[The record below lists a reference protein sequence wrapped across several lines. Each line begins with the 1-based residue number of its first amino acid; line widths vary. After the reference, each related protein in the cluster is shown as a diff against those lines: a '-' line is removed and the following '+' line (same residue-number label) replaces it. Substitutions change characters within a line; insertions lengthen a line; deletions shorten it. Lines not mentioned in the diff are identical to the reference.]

1 MDKLNEVIAKS
12 IELNN
17 AIKKLNK
24 DTKVINSIV
33 AEKRNARK
41 ENIVNDLQKYIDIM
55 AMLDINVIEFQ
66 TNSVMYYNELN
77 RLLGIKIRRHSD
89 GVQIDL
95 GCYSNAMNGFYV
107 MNGFYAFH
115 SIGWVVSGRKD
126 EEIMNGFCDNWN
138 NIKGTLD
145 NRFAEAVEVILES
158 RKEKAIANREYAIGN
173 LTAISR

>member
-1 MDKLNEVIAKS
+1 MCNLNEVIAKS

-17 AIKKLNK
+17 AIKKLNEE
-24 DTKVINSIV
+24 TKVLNSIV
-33 AEKRNARK
+33 VEKRNARK
-41 ENIVNDLQKYIDIM
+41 EDIMNDLQKYIDIM
-55 AMLDINVIEFQ
+55 AMLDINVIEFK

-77 RLLGIKIRRHSD
+77 RLLGIKIRRHSY

-95 GCYSNAMNGFYV
+95 GCCSNV

-138 NIKGTLD
+138 NIKGILD

-158 RKEKAIANREYAIGN
+158 RKEKAIADREYAIGN